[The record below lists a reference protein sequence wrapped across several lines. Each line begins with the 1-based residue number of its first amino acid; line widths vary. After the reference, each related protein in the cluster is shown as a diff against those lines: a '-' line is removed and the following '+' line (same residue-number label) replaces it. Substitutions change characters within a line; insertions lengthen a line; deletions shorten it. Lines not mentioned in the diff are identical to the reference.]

1 MSNRPEDE
9 REQIDMSYF
18 IDMHNHIVPGVDD
31 GSAAMDESMA
41 LIDMEYKEGVRKII
55 CTPHYIRNRN
65 NYDYSGLEKTFE
77 ELKEKVAERY
87 PDMKLYLGN
96 EVLCEPG
103 ITDDIRKS
111 MTSRSDENQKGVDT
125 VSTDNNTRLI
135 HTMAGSKYMLFEFN
149 IRIPYHELYDTMKA
163 IVETRV
169 RPIIAHVE
177 RYQAL
182 TGHIDRIEE
191 LKALGIYL
199 QINADSV
206 EGSIFDEKTRWV
218 RKLITG
224 GYIEFISTD
233 CHDPESRIPNLKG
246 AVLWIRKKCGQETV
260 DALFRENAEKVIRNE
275 YIPIDM

>member
-1 MSNRPEDE
+1 
-9 REQIDMSYF
+9 MSYF

-31 GSAAMDESMA
+31 GSGGMDESMA
-41 LIDMEYKEGVRKII
+41 LIDMEYKQGVRKVI

-65 NYDYSGLEKTFE
+65 SYDYDGLEKTFE
-77 ELKEKVAERY
+77 ELKIKVAERH
-87 PDMKLYLGN
+87 PDMEFYLGN

-103 ITDDIRKS
+103 ITDDIRRS
-111 MTSRSDENQKGVDT
+111 MINHGDESQNGRNTDSDGSGDK
-125 VSTDNNTRLI
+125 LI

-182 TGHIDRIEE
+182 TGHIDRVEE

-206 EGSIFDEKTRWV
+206 EGSFFDEKTRWV
-218 RKLITG
+218 RKLISG

-246 AVLWIRKKCGQETV
+246 AVEWIRKKCGQETV
-260 DALFRENAEKVIRNE
+260 DALLRENAQRVIRNE
-275 YIPIDM
+275 YIPIEV